1 MPVSWKGTLQQYA
14 GRLHR
19 EHAAKTDVR
28 MIDFVDA
35 AHPALLRMWE
45 KRKRGYRAMGYRI
58 AEPSACHH
66 TQLAYTEPMK
76 LVFLETPLFTRLLG
90 DYLTDESYREL
101 QRALMENPEMGDV
114 MPGTGG
120 FRKVRW
126 EDARR
131 GKGKRGGLRIIYYY
145 LTADHQIWLFTLY
158 DKDEAADLTA
168 EEKKVLKKA
177 IQAELEARRRKP

>member
-1 MPVSWKGTLQQYA
+1 
-14 GRLHR
+14 
-19 EHAAKTDVR
+19 
-28 MIDFVDA
+28 
-35 AHPALLRMWE
+35 
-45 KRKRGYRAMGYRI
+45 
-58 AEPSACHH
+58 
-66 TQLAYTEPMK
+66 MK

-101 QRALMENPEMGDV
+101 QRALMENPEMGDL

-131 GKGKRGGLRIIYYY
+131 GKGKRGGLRVIYYY
-145 LTADHQIWLFTLY
+145 LSADRQIWFFTLY

-168 EEKKVLKKA
+168 EEKKILKKA
-177 IQAELEARRRKP
+177 IQAELEARRRRS